1 MSKQPRKQRKA
12 LYNAPAHARGKHLS
26 ASLSKDLRE
35 QVGKRSLPVRSGDKV
50 RVLRGDFAG
59 HEGEVLTV
67 DYGSMAKMGSR
78 KHLKR
83 YKAPKSWPI
92 HPKEDTW
99 TVKPSAGSHSINSSI
114 PLTLVIRDV
123 LKLADNSREA
133 KRIINSGNVLVDGRV
148 VKDYKFPVGFMD
160 VIEIPKTGESY
171 RVLLDRK
178 GRLQLDLIDDSSAKL
193 SKIVNKSTIKGGKT
207 QLNLH
212 DGKNVIIDE
221 DAYSVGDVI
230 SLKVPEQEIA
240 EVYPL
245 QEGAT
250 VLVTGGKH
258 TGELGTVSEIIENK
272 SSNPN
277 TIIIENSSKDEFLT
291 LKDYA
296 FVVGNDA
303 PAISLLE
310 VNK

>member
-1 MSKQPRKQRKA
+1 
-12 LYNAPAHARGKHLS
+12 
-26 ASLSKDLRE
+26 
-35 QVGKRSLPVRSGDKV
+35 
-50 RVLRGDFAG
+50 
-59 HEGEVLTV
+59 
-67 DYGSMAKMGSR
+67 MAKMGSR

-99 TVKPSAGSHSINSSI
+99 TVKPSAGSHSIEDSI
-114 PLTLVIRDV
+114 PLTLVIRDI

-133 KRIINSGNVLVDGRV
+133 KRIINSGNVLVDGKV

-160 VIEIPKTGESY
+160 IVDIPKTGESY

-178 GRLQLDLIDDSSAKL
+178 SRLQLDLIEDNTLKL

-207 QLNLH
+207 QLNFH
-212 DGKNVIIDE
+212 DGKNLIVDE
-221 DAYSVGDVI
+221 DVYSVGDVI
-230 SLKVPEQEIA
+230 SLKVPENEIN
-240 EVYPL
+240 EIYPL
-245 QEGAT
+245 KEGAI

-277 TIIIENSSKDEFLT
+277 TIIIENSAKEEF
-291 LKDYA
+291 
-296 FVVGNDA
+296 
-303 PAISLLE
+303 
-310 VNK
+310 